1 MRDDP
6 RSMFDLGGRVAIVT
20 GGSRGLGRAIARGYA
35 AAGASV
41 VVASRKAEGCDA
53 VVAEIAADGGTA
65 LSVPTHVGRPDQ
77 LDALVAATVERFG
90 RIDIVVNNAA
100 NPLGGMLTDVTELAF
115 EKSYEVNVRA
125 PLLLATKALD
135 HLAASGHGVVVNM
148 ITAGA
153 FNPGASLG
161 LYCSGKSALWSLT
174 RVMAKEWADRGV
186 RVNALSPGPFE
197 TDMMAP
203 TYAVPE
209 FAQAIKDSTLLKR
222 IADPD
227 EIVGAALYLA
237 SDASSYVTGSVV
249 CVDGGIMA

>member
-1 MRDDP
+1 M
-6 RSMFDLGGRVAIVT
+6 
-20 GGSRGLGRAIARGYA
+20 GYA

-41 VVASRKAEGCDA
+41 VVASRKADNCAA
-53 VVAEIAADGGTA
+53 VVREIEAAGGVGFA
-65 LSVPTHVGRPDQ
+65 VATHVGRPEE
-77 LDALVAATVERFG
+77 LDALVSATVDRFG

-115 EKSYEVNVRA
+115 EKSYAVNVRA
-125 PLLLATKALD
+125 PLMLASKALD

-161 LYCSGKSALWSLT
+161 LYCSGKAALWSLT
-174 RVMAKEWADRGV
+174 KVMAKEWADRGV

-203 TYAVPE
+203 TYAIPE
-209 FAQAIKDSTLLKR
+209 FRDSIVESTLLKR
-222 IADPD
+222 IAAPE
-227 EIVGAALYLA
+227 EIIGAALYLA
-237 SDASSYVTGSVV
+237 SDAASYVTGSVV

>member
-1 MRDDP
+1 MSDLRDL
-6 RSMFDLGGRVAIVT
+6 FDLTGRVAVVT

-41 VVASRKAEGCDA
+41 VVASRKSENCAE
-53 VVAEIAADGGTA
+53 VAEEIEAEGGTA
-65 LSVPTHVGRPDQ
+65 LAVATHVGRPDQ
-77 LDALVAATVERFG
+77 LDALIDATMRRFG
-90 RIDIVVNNAA
+90 RLDILVNNAA
-100 NPLGGMLTDVTELAF
+100 NPLGGPLAEVTELAF

-125 PLLLATKALD
+125 PLLLAQKALP
-135 HLAASGHGVVVNM
+135 HLSASGHGVVLNM

-153 FNPGASLG
+153 FNPGETLG

-174 RVMAKEWADRGV
+174 KVMAKEWASHGI

-203 TYAVPE
+203 TYAIPE
-209 FAQAIKDSTLLKR
+209 FHDSIVASTLLKR

>member
-1 MRDDP
+1 MNAEPRDL
-6 RSMFDLGGRVAIVT
+6 FDLSGRVAVIT
-20 GGSRGLGRAIARGYA
+20 GGSRGLGRSIALGYA

-41 VVASRKAEGCDA
+41 VVASRKLENCIA
-53 VVAEIAADGGTA
+53 VVDEIERSGGIA
-65 LSVPTHVGRPDQ
+65 LPVATHVGRPDE
-77 LDALVAATVERFG
+77 LDGLVDATITQFG
-90 RIDIVVNNAA
+90 CLDIVVNNAA
-100 NPLGGMLTDVTELAF
+100 NPLGGLLTDVTELAF
-115 EKSYEVNVRA
+115 EKSYAVNVRA

-135 HLAASGHGVVVNM
+135 HLTASGHGVVINM

-153 FNPGASLG
+153 FNPGPTLG

-174 RVMAKEWADRGV
+174 KVMAKEWASEGV

-209 FAQAIKDSTLLKR
+209 FHDSIVESTLMKR
-222 IADPD
+222 IASPD
-227 EIVGAALYLA
+227 EIIGAALYLA